1 MNSQSYK
8 TTVGAFVLGG
18 LGLLVMGII
27 LLGGG
32 RLFSNDLEYVLYFDG
47 SVSGLTTGAPVVF
60 RGVPM
65 GSVTR
70 INLVANARDSNV
82 TIPVY
87 VRIDERSFVRASG
100 STSPSESIQQE
111 IIRRMVQ
118 RGLRAQLQTP
128 SLLTGKAI
136 VALDIFP
143 DTPGYVREPNEL
155 ELPAIPSVPSRI
167 DQAANLLNDLVAE
180 IRELPLLE
188 LIDSATQAM
197 RGIERL
203 SRSDDLNNGLHS
215 LAATLA
221 NLDRLSQRLD
231 AQLPALLASAQR
243 SSGELDATLGEIR
256 QASAVL
262 RQTLE
267 QTNALLGD
275 SRRSLGPE
283 SELQYQLGSAL
294 QELSRASKALQR
306 TAESL
311 EQQPQSLIFG
321 KPKP

>member
-1 MNSQSYK
+1 MSESRKPLLIGSFLLSGLFLLVVGTLLLSRDSWFSQPSEYVVYFK
-8 TTVGAFVLGG
+8 GALDGLDVGADVTYRG
-18 LGLLVMGII
+18 VK
-27 LLGGG
+27 
-32 RLFSNDLEYVLYFDG
+32 VG
-47 SVSGLTTGAPVVF
+47 SVREIRLSYDRNIKDVVMPV
-60 RGVPM
+60 
-65 GSVTR
+65 
-70 INLVANARDSNV
+70 IL
-82 TIPVY
+82 
-87 VRIDERSFVRASG
+87 RIDPRQATSKRSFDQVL
-100 STSPSESIQQE
+100 EQL
-111 IIRRMVQ
+111 VQ

-180 IRELPLLE
+180 IRELPLRE
-188 LIDSATQAM
+188 LIEAATQAM

-203 SRSDDLNNGLHS
+203 SGSDELNQGLSS
-215 LAATLA
+215 LSATLA

-256 QASAVL
+256 QASAGL

>member
-1 MNSQSYK
+1 MSESRK
-8 TTVGAFVLGG
+8 PLLIGSFLLGG
-18 LGLLVMGII
+18 LFLLVAGT
-27 LLGGG
+27 LLLS
-32 RLFSNDLEYVLYFDG
+32 RDSWFSQPSEYVVYFKGALDGLDVGADVTYRGVKVG
-47 SVSGLTTGAPVVF
+47 SVREIRLSYDRDIKDVVMPV
-60 RGVPM
+60 
-65 GSVTR
+65 
-70 INLVANARDSNV
+70 IL
-82 TIPVY
+82 
-87 VRIDERSFVRASG
+87 RIDPQQASSKRSVDQVL
-100 STSPSESIQQE
+100 EQL
-111 IIRRMVQ
+111 VQ

-136 VALDIFP
+136 VALDMFP
-143 DTPGYVREPNEL
+143 DTLGYVREPNDI

-256 QASAVL
+256 QASAGL